1 MSDQPRTEDKDTF
14 IKDKTQP
21 QEISDADT
29 ADTDADLP
37 GTLPDE
43 DLTPLTDDEINPVA
57 DQDITDTET
66 TMIEDEWLEEEIA
79 DDATGD
85 EAR

>member
-1 MSDQPRTEDKDTF
+1 MSDQPRTEDKDTS

-21 QEISDADT
+21 QEISD

-43 DLTPLTDDEINPVA
+43 DLTPLADDEINPIA
-57 DQDITDTET
+57 NHDIADTET
-66 TMIEDEWLEEEIA
+66 TMIEDEWLEESIA